1 MIRCQERAKVARK
14 RTWGLSTILG
24 RNSILNIF
32 RVRGSRWKSKMTRTP
47 SGRSSYALIG
57 KKYPNLFDYSLRG
70 FPKKLYLFRDK
81 TTNQE
86 RGRNILR
93 A

>member
-57 KKYPNLFDYSLRG
+57 KKKSKPLRLFSTRIS
-70 FPKKLYLFRDK
+70 
-81 TTNQE
+81 QE
-86 RGRNILR
+86 TVLVP
-93 A
+93 